1 MSSVRR
7 SAFTLIELLV
17 VIAIIAILIALLVPA
32 VQKVRAAAAKTQCS
46 NNLKQQGLGLHNYHG
61 TKKVFP
67 SAYKTTSATVAPG
80 WGWGVFIM
88 PFIDQAPLYAA
99 LDPENAPFTV
109 GSPNP
114 ATNPSAL
121 QQTALAVYRC
131 PANAAP
137 DLNFQRYN
145 FGMSNYRAVSGPATI
160 AQFAEDQDFKGVMYQ
175 NSSIKIAQIT
185 DGTSNTL
192 ALGECVFD
200 MDSTPKKYGAIWA
213 GMTGRATVAAAAPAV
228 ANIGARVSDVM
239 WWIDDGATTGPG
251 GVTYL
256 INGTSPQAF
265 GSVHGGGAY
274 FAYCDGTVRYFRDD
288 AASMTTLK
296 YLAGRSDGITVQL
309 DQ

>member
-1 MSSVRR
+1 MLSLRR

-67 SAYKTTSATVAPG
+67 PAYKTTTAAVSPG
-80 WGWGVFIM
+80 WGWGAFIM
-88 PFIDQAPLYAA
+88 PFIDQLPLYDS
-99 LDPENAPFTV
+99 LNPENTAFNAA
-109 GSPNP
+109 NP
-114 ATNPSAL
+114 AATPTAL

-137 DLNFQRYN
+137 DLNAQRYH
-145 FGMSNYRAVSGPATI
+145 FGTSNYRAVAGPVTI
-160 AQFAEDQDFKGVMYQ
+160 PNFSENQDFQGVMYQ
-175 NSSIKIAQIT
+175 NSAIKIAQIT

-192 ALGECVFD
+192 ALGECVLD
-200 MDSTPKKYGAIWA
+200 LDSAQKRYGAIWA
-213 GMTGRATVAAAAPAV
+213 GMTGRSTVQIP
-228 ANIGARVSDVM
+228 IGARVSDVM

-265 GSVHGGGAY
+265 SSVHGGGAY

-288 AASMTTLK
+288 PSAMPTLK
-296 YLAGRSDGITVQL
+296 WLAGRADGQNVQM
-309 DQ
+309 DP